1 MALTGS
7 VHPMRVMSP
16 IDGARDSGELHGGV
30 KADGRT
36 AKTVFG
42 STDVRYQMRQRL
54 ISIGDDFTISDQ
66 EGNAAFKVDGKA
78 LRVRETLILQ
88 DLDGND
94 LCKIQARMLRVRDT
108 MEIEDGDGNSAAT
121 VKKALIS
128 PFRDRFHVEIANGPA
143 LEVKGNI
150 VEHNY
155 ASSATARRSPRF
167 RRSGSA
173 SRTATASRSRPGR
186 TTRLFS
192 QSPWH
197 LITWPIQ
204 RARTA
209 RCSPE

>member
-155 ASSATARRSPRF
+155 RLERDGETVAEVSKKWFRVADSYGVEVAPGQNDALVLAIAVALDHMAHPAR
-167 RRSGSA
+167 
-173 SRTATASRSRPGR
+173 
-186 TTRLFS
+186 
-192 QSPWH
+192 
-197 LITWPIQ
+197 
-204 RARTA
+204 
-209 RCSPE
+209 